1 MSIDFATGQF
11 DRSIISNWNSLFP
24 DDLNLCKIDKPKP
37 TNQPTNQPTKP
48 NQHSGGG
55 GDGSGGGDND
65 DDDSDNMEN

>member
-1 MSIDFATGQF
+1 MNRRLAHSPILWRHFLNQG
-11 DRSIISNWNSLFP
+11 SLFP